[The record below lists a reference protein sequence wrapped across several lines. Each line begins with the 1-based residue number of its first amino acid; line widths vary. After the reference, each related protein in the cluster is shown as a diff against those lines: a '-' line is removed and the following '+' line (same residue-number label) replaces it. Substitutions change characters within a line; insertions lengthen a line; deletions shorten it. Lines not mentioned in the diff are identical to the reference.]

1 MYAYELFYCEVSKI
15 TGLTTHTLRYY
26 DKEGLLPYVRKLKNG
41 IREFSDDDLNRI
53 KIIECLKST
62 RLQIKEIKKYID
74 LHEQVDKTLTER
86 LSLFENQKQKV
97 QEQINTL
104 ENCME
109 KINYKI
115 KFFKSAMKYGLK
127 NVFKNELNW
136 KRNVKSSFSNQ
147 LCYLIDYL

>member
-41 IREFSDDDLNRI
+41 IREFSDDDLNWI

-62 RLQIKEIKKYID
+62 GLQIKEIKKYID
-74 LHEQVDKTLTER
+74 LHEQGDKTLTER

-97 QEQINTL
+97 QEQINIL

-115 KFFKSAMKYGLK
+115 KFFKSAMKYCSK

-136 KRNVKSSFSNQ
+136 KRNVKSSFLNK